1 VLARALYDGPASALD
16 ARSAACWRQIFDAYC
31 SKKSLTRDNV
41 RFLFDGQR
49 INPTSSP
56 LDVRARFCCR
66 APLPSRSRTRCC

>member
-1 VLARALYDGPASALD
+1 LTHAALAPGTP
-16 ARSAACWRQIFDAYC
+16 QIFDAYC

-56 LDVRARFCCR
+56 LDVRALAQNPR
-66 APLPSRSRTRCC
+66 ARRAASALARSLARGHSGC